1 MDYYNKYLKYKYK
14 FLELKNQL
22 GGNHPK
28 GTLFLYKYSENN
40 VWSAILLY
48 IKSNGEY
55 VIEFDGI
62 VVPDIYKDGSKAGPE
77 DKMIMDIFDKSNL
90 TVRLPEETDN
100 EKRRAWSLKRLPYIN
115 EEYRKLLAHINE
127 MTRKRLEANHPIGTL
142 FLFKYS
148 ENKVWSAI
156 LRKIGYDNEYTIEF
170 DGIVVP
176 DIDKDGSGGGPQG
189 GNFMKIYDVDKKYLT
204 VRLPEETDDEKRKAW
219 SEKRQ
224 AYQKEMTRKRNEADD
239 VLFKSFHIGESVT
252 YIETTYHSFGRG
264 IEQWDKDITSTIVNM
279 NRSNMTVELENK
291 SIISIHSLKKLK

>member
-1 MDYYNKYLKYKYK
+1 MKRAELDPSKYK

-62 VVPDIYKDGSKAGPE
+62 VVPDTYKDGSIAGPE
-77 DKMIMDIFDKSNL
+77 SKIIMDILDKSNL
-90 TVRLPEETDN
+90 TVRLPEETDD
-100 EKRRAWSLKRLPYIN
+100 EKRRAWSVKRLAYIN
-115 EEYRKLLAHINE
+115 EK
-127 MTRKRLEANHPIGTL
+127 TRKRLEANHPIGTL
-142 FLFKYS
+142 FLFKYFD
-148 ENKVWSAI
+148 NNVWSVI
-156 LRKIGYDNEYTIEF
+156 LRNIESNGQYKIEF

-176 DIDKDGSGGGPQG
+176 DIYKDGSLGGPMDEK
-189 GNFMKIYDVDKKYLT
+189 FMTILDMSKKDLT

-224 AYQKEMTRKRNEADD
+224 AYQKEMTRKLIEADD
-239 VLFKSFHIGESVT
+239 VLFKSFHIGETVT
-252 YIETTYHSFGRG
+252 YNDPSWYPYNV
-264 IEQWDKDITSTIVNM
+264 WVTSTIVNM
-279 NRSNMTVELENK
+279 NRADMTVELENK

>member
-62 VVPDIYKDGSKAGPE
+62 VVPDTYKDGSIAGPE
-77 DKMIMDIFDKSNL
+77 NKIIMDILDKSN
-90 TVRLPEETDN
+90 
-100 EKRRAWSLKRLPYIN
+100 
-115 EEYRKLLAHINE
+115 
-127 MTRKRLEANHPIGTL
+127 
-142 FLFKYS
+142 
-148 ENKVWSAI
+148 
-156 LRKIGYDNEYTIEF
+156 
-170 DGIVVP
+170 
-176 DIDKDGSGGGPQG
+176 
-189 GNFMKIYDVDKKYLT
+189 LT

-224 AYQKEMTRKRNEADD
+224 AYQKEMTRKLIEADD

-279 NRSNMTVELENK
+279 NRADMTVELENK